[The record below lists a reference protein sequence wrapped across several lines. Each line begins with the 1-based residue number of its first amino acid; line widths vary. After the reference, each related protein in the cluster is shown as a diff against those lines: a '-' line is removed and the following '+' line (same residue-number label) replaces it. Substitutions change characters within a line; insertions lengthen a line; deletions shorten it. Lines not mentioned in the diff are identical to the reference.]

1 MKVLITGASG
11 FIGKN
16 LQQKLLEREHEVI
29 CFTRNSEI
37 DSLKKYI
44 KDIDFIFH
52 LAGENRPEDESQFL
66 KTIQN
71 LLKIYAIFLNLRRRK
86 FHNFFIFNSS
96 AGGQCLWKSKLE
108 AETYL
113 KNLHDKKGNPVIIYR
128 LPNIFG
134 KWSKPNYNSVVA
146 TFCHNISHN
155 KKIKIDDEDKFISL
169 FYIDDLLELFI
180 NDMNSS
186 FEGY

>member
-44 KDIDFIFH
+44 KEIDFIFH

-86 FHNFFIFNSS
+86 F
-96 AGGQCLWKSKLE
+96 
-108 AETYL
+108 
-113 KNLHDKKGNPVIIYR
+113 P
-128 LPNIFG
+128 
-134 KWSKPNYNSVVA
+134 
-146 TFCHNISHN
+146 
-155 KKIKIDDEDKFISL
+155 
-169 FYIDDLLELFI
+169 
-180 NDMNSS
+180 
-186 FEGY
+186 